1 MYEIDYNVYPSEQQ
15 AVPLMWK
22 TFVIVALLLF
32 IYYHKYIIMIL
43 STEYDICE

>member
-15 AVPLMWK
+15 TVSLMWK

-32 IYYHKYIIMIL
+32 IYYYKYIIMIL
-43 STEYDICE
+43 STEYEICE